1 MEKSGTPTNIEEF
14 VKSHR
19 KNYSSNVRG
28 LLGRDI
34 RQIPKTSLILDAGCG
49 IGNILF
55 SLNSNGFNSN
65 KLYGIDIEEKL
76 VKIAKES
83 ISSSNFMSGTIESI
97 PFKDTVFDYI
107 ACYDLL
113 EHVPDP
119 KKAIHEIS
127 RVLKKDGY
135 IYMTV
140 ADGYSINDILFRL
153 GGNILRG
160 RSSHIQRFRK
170 DTVLK
175 LLELNGFRVIEIE
188 NIRACFLVYLP
199 IGESLPLTLQKI
211 IKYFGEFIG
220 RFMSA
225 AWELKAVKRVD

>member
-170 DTVLK
+170 DTVLR
-175 LLELNGFRVIEIE
+175 LLELNGFKVIEIE

-211 IKYFGEFIG
+211 IRSFGVFIG
-220 RFMSA
+220 QFMNA

>member
-14 VKSHR
+14 VESHR

-83 ISSSNFMSGTIESI
+83 ISSSNFLSGTIQSI